1 MTKRKLIE
9 VALPLE
15 GISVANARAKPGKAG
30 ATPTRRMPTIR
41 AFDDN
46 RNLEYRRFQP

>member
-15 GISVANARAKPGKAG
+15 EVNAAIARAKPGKAG
-30 ATPTRRMPTIR
+30 AAPVPKTPTIR
-41 AFDDN
+41 AFEDN
-46 RNLEYRRFQP
+46 RNLEYRRIQP